1 MSNDFRDLKSN
12 TENENKENKSK
23 KDSSL
28 DILKDKLKNTD
39 YKQKIND
46 LDIESKAKFALDK
59 TKEGLEK
66 TKEVYQAEETQIILK
81 KAMNMLYKLVR
92 YYPLFKFKYKLRLKY
107 VMSGNAD
114 FMLGMSKK
122 EKEEIIKEFNKRNL
136 LDTLYLYSPFLI
148 ILLSMFFAYCLQNI
162 GYGLK
167 PLIFLNLALLIFP
180 IFQCFR
186 ISTGRADVDT
196 IINYYLEKGVGL
208 SDLREIVEK
217 YEEVRKN
224 FRDIYL
230 NSKSRITDMTLD
242 FDDKL
247 GVVLQLDLEN
257 ANDKAINTLVNID
270 YLQPFENF
278 GEFYVVANNK
288 AYIMFDIYLSKTI
301 YNKTFDFVEI
311 FKDNESYFI
320 YFKDFEAIR
329 KKNRINDLQEKL
341 ENQGLDINANKLM
354 TILDKIE
361 DNKEELG
368 FNAWDSFGKS
378 IDGNKNYIRLNCKFL
393 KGVNISNLKKDIIE
407 SIINE
412 DIEITASIN
421 SKQTFTLTII
431 FKKFIDDFELKYDDL
446 VSYAREKNQILL
458 GKTITGE
465 FLADMTTNAF
475 FPFISG
481 ESGSGKSVTTMGEM
495 VQILEMRDF
504 NFEDIFVISGG
515 KTGDYYEAEFDERGA
530 LILDVLE
537 ELTENGVISEEDK
550 VIQITR
556 AFELA
561 VKKMFQREALFKKYK
576 VKNIYNYNEAVD
588 KNKINGEK
596 MGEILIVIDEAQSLL
611 NVADS
616 YKIDKV
622 SCKDK
627 ILSQIRKILSQGRAS
642 GFKLLYVTQSAK
654 VSDLGEGIKDG
665 LTLEILGRNKSNV
678 LMGVDK
684 SGALSKYFAQ
694 LSASGRKT
702 EGVVFVRS
710 SVIQPTSEQLNFKD
724 GFILCKTPYIDNKT
738 IAKGFK
744 QSFETYNKYND
755 LIKNFEVNISD
766 FLNGSITE
774 DNEILEGDFEVVLN
788 DSEDNESVNQE
799 SMGLNIEESETTTNI
814 ESVENIL
821 DTIDLDL

>member
-12 TENENKENKSK
+12 TENENKENHNK
-23 KDSSL
+23 KDKNL

-46 LDIESKAKFALDK
+46 LDIESKAKFLLNK

-66 TKEVYQAEETQIILK
+66 TKEVYEAEETQIMLK
-81 KAMNMLYKLVR
+81 KIMNMLYKLFR
-92 YYPLFKFKYKLRLKY
+92 YYPLFLFKYRLKY
-107 VMSGNAD
+107 KYVMNADAD
-114 FMLGMSKK
+114 FMKDMQKK
-122 EKEEIIKEFNKRNL
+122 EKEEVIKDFRKKNL
-136 LDTLYLYSPFLI
+136 LETLYLYSPFLI
-148 ILLSMFFAYCLQNI
+148 MLLSIFFAYCLQNT

-167 PLIFLNLALLIFP
+167 PLIFLNLTLLIFP
-180 IFQCFR
+180 IYQHFR

-230 NSKSRITDMTLD
+230 NSKSRINDMTLD

-311 FKDNESYFI
+311 FKDNESYFN

-354 TILDKIE
+354 NILDKIE

-378 IDGNKNYIRLNCKFL
+378 IEGNKNYIRLNCKFL
-393 KGVNISNLKKDIIE
+393 KGINISNLKKDIIE

-504 NFEDIFVISGG
+504 NFEDLLVISGG

-684 SGALSKYFAQ
+684 SGALSKYFGQ

-744 QSFETYNKYND
+744 QSFETYNKYNG

-799 SMGLNIEESETTTNI
+799 SIELNIEESENATNI

>member
-1 MSNDFRDLKSN
+1 MSDDFRDLKSN
-12 TENENKENKSK
+12 TENANKENHNK
-23 KDSSL
+23 KDKSL

-46 LDIESKAKFALDK
+46 LDIESKAKFALEK

-66 TKEVYQAEETQIILK
+66 TKEVYEAEETQIMLK
-81 KAMNMLYKLVR
+81 KAMNMLYKLFR
-92 YYPLFKFKYKLRLKY
+92 YYPLFLFKYKLRLKY

-122 EKEEIIKEFNKRNL
+122 EKEEIIKEFNKKNL

-148 ILLSMFFAYCLQNI
+148 ILLSIFFAYCLQNI

-180 IFQCFR
+180 IFQHFR

-217 YEEVRKN
+217 YEEIRKD

-230 NSKSRITDMTLD
+230 TSKSRITNMTLD

-247 GVVLQLDLEN
+247 GVVLQLELEN
-257 ANDKAINTLVNID
+257 ASDKTINTLANID
-270 YLQPFENF
+270 YLKPFENF

-301 YNKTFDFVEI
+301 YNKEFDFVEL
-311 FKDNESYFI
+311 FKDNESYFN
-320 YFKDFEAIR
+320 YFKDFEALR

-354 TILDKIE
+354 NILDKIE

-378 IDGNKNYIRLNCKFL
+378 IEGNKNYIRLNCKFL
-393 KGVNISNLKKDIIE
+393 KGINISNLKKDIIE

-431 FKKFIDDFELKYDDL
+431 FKKFIDDFELKYDKL

-504 NFEDIFVISGG
+504 NFEDLFVISGG
-515 KTGDYYEAEFDERGA
+515 KTGDYYEAEFDKRGA

-537 ELTENGVISEEDK
+537 ESTKNGVISEEDK

-561 VKKMFQREALFKKYK
+561 VKKMLQREALFKEHK
-576 VKNIYNYNEAVD
+576 VRNIYKYNEAVD
-588 KNKINGEK
+588 KNKISGEK
-596 MGEILIVIDEAQSLL
+596 LGEVLLVIDEAQSLL
-611 NVADS
+611 NIADS

-627 ILSQIRKILSQGRAS
+627 ILSQIRKILSLGRAS

-654 VSDLGEGIKDG
+654 VSDLGDGIKDG

-694 LSASGRKT
+694 LSASGRRT

-710 SVIQPTSEQLNFKD
+710 SVIQPTTEQLNFKD
-724 GFILCKTPYIDNKT
+724 GFVLCKTPFVDNQT

-744 QSFETYNKYND
+744 QSFETYNKYNG
-755 LIKNFEVNISD
+755 LIKNFEIDISD
-766 FLNGSITE
+766 FLNGSITS
-774 DNEILEGDFEVVLN
+774 DTEILEGDFEVVLN

-799 SMGLNIEESETTTNI
+799 SIELNIEESENATNI

>member
-12 TENENKENKSK
+12 TENQNKENQNK
-23 KDSSL
+23 KDKSL

-46 LDIESKAKFALDK
+46 LGIESKAKFALNK
-59 TKEGLEK
+59 TKEGLTK

-81 KAMNMLYKLVR
+81 KIMNILYKLFR
-92 YYPLFKFKYKLRLKY
+92 YYPLFLFKYKLRLKY

-122 EKEEIIKEFNKRNL
+122 EKEEIIKEYNKKNL
-136 LDTLYLYSPFLI
+136 LDTLYLYSPFFI
-148 ILLSMFFAYCLQNI
+148 ILLSIFFAYCLQNI

-167 PLIFLNLALLIFP
+167 PLIFLNLTLLIFP
-180 IFQCFR
+180 IFQHFR

-196 IINYYLEKGVGL
+196 IIDYYLELGVGI

-217 YEEVRKN
+217 YEEIRKG

-230 NSKSRITDMTLD
+230 TSKSRITDMTLD

-257 ANDKAINTLVNID
+257 ASDKTINTLANID
-270 YLQPFENF
+270 YLKPFENF

-288 AYIMFDIYLSKTI
+288 AYMMFDIYLSKTI
-301 YNKTFDFVEI
+301 YNKDFDFVEL
-311 FKDNESYFI
+311 FKDNASYFN
-320 YFKDFEAIR
+320 YFKDFEALR
-329 KKNRINDLQEKL
+329 KKNRINDLQEKM

-354 TILDKIE
+354 NILDKIE

-368 FNAWDSFGKS
+368 FNAWDSFGKT
-378 IDGNKNYIRLNCKFL
+378 IEGNKNYIRLNCKFL
-393 KGVNISNLKKDIIE
+393 KGINISNLKKDIIE

-431 FKKFIDDFELKYDDL
+431 FKKFIDDFELKYDKL

-465 FLADMTTNAF
+465 FVADMTSNAF

-504 NFEDIFVISGG
+504 NFEDLFVISGG
-515 KTGDYYEAEFDERGA
+515 KTGDYYEAEFDKRGA

-537 ELTENGVISEEDK
+537 ESTRNGVISEEDK

-561 VKKMFQREALFKKYK
+561 VKKMLQREALFKEYK
-576 VKNIYNYNEAVD
+576 VRNIYKYNEAVD
-588 KNKINGEK
+588 KNKISGEK
-596 MGEILIVIDEAQSLL
+596 LGEVLLVIDEAQSLL
-611 NVADS
+611 NIADS

-627 ILSQIRKILSQGRAS
+627 ILSQIRKILSLGRAS

-654 VSDLGEGIKDG
+654 VSDLGDGIKDG

-694 LSASGRKT
+694 LSASGRRT

-710 SVIQPTSEQLNFKD
+710 SVIQPTTEQLNFKD
-724 GFILCKTPYIDNKT
+724 GFVLCKTPFVDNQT

-744 QSFETYNKYND
+744 QSFETYNKYNG
-755 LIKNFEVNISD
+755 LIKNFEIDISD
-766 FLNGSITE
+766 FLNGSITS
-774 DNEILEGDFEVVLN
+774 DTEILEGDFEVVLN

-799 SMGLNIEESETTTNI
+799 SIELNIEESENTTNI

>member
-12 TENENKENKSK
+12 TENENKENHNK
-23 KDSSL
+23 KDKNL
-28 DILKDKLKNTD
+28 DTLKNKLKNTD
-39 YKQKIND
+39 YRQKIND
-46 LDIESKAKFALDK
+46 LGIESKTKFALNK
-59 TKEGLEK
+59 TKEGLIK
-66 TKEVYQAEETQIILK
+66 TKEVYQAEETQIMLK
-81 KAMNMLYKLVR
+81 KAMNMLYKLFR
-92 YYPLFKFKYKLRLKY
+92 YYPLFLFKYKLRLKY

-136 LDTLYLYSPFLI
+136 LATLYLYSPFLI

-230 NSKSRITDMTLD
+230 NSKSRINDMTLD

-311 FKDNESYFI
+311 FKDNESYFN

-354 TILDKIE
+354 NILDKIE

-378 IDGNKNYIRLNCKFL
+378 IEGNKNYIRLNCKFL
-393 KGVNISNLKKDIIE
+393 KGINISNLKKDIIE

-504 NFEDIFVISGG
+504 NFEDLLVISGG

-744 QSFETYNKYND
+744 QSFETYNKYNG

-799 SMGLNIEESETTTNI
+799 SIELNIEESENATNI

>member
-12 TENENKENKSK
+12 TENESKENKSNK
-23 KDSSL
+23 NSSL

-59 TKEGLEK
+59 TKEGLIK
-66 TKEVYQAEETQIILK
+66 TKEVYQAEETQIMLK
-81 KAMNMLYKLVR
+81 KGMNMIYKLFR
-92 YYPLFKFKYKLRLKY
+92 YYPLFLFKYKLRLKY

-122 EKEEIIKEFNKRNL
+122 EKEEIIKEFNKKNL

-148 ILLSMFFAYCLQNI
+148 ILLSIFFAYCLQNI

-180 IFQCFR
+180 IFQHFR

-217 YEEVRKN
+217 YEEIRKD

-230 NSKSRITDMTLD
+230 TSKSRITDMTLD

-257 ANDKAINTLVNID
+257 VSDKTINTLANID
-270 YLQPFENF
+270 YLKPFEHF
-278 GEFYVVANNK
+278 GEFYVIENNK

-301 YNKTFDFVEI
+301 YNKDFNFVEL
-311 FKDNESYFI
+311 FKDNESYFN
-320 YFKDFEAIR
+320 YFKDFEALR

-354 TILDKIE
+354 NILDKIE

-378 IDGNKNYIRLNCKFL
+378 IEGNKNYIRLNCKFL
-393 KGVNISNLKKDIIE
+393 KGINISNLKKDIIE

-431 FKKFIDDFELKYDDL
+431 FKKFIDDFELKYDKL

-504 NFEDIFVISGG
+504 NFEDLFVISGG
-515 KTGDYYEAEFDERGA
+515 KTGDYYEAEFDKRGA

-537 ELTENGVISEEDK
+537 ESTRNGVISEEDK

-561 VKKMFQREALFKKYK
+561 VKKMLQREALFKKYK
-576 VKNIYNYNEAVD
+576 VRNIYKYNESVD
-588 KNKINGEK
+588 KNKISGEK
-596 MGEILIVIDEAQSLL
+596 LGEVLLVIDEAQSLL
-611 NVADS
+611 NIADS

-627 ILSQIRKILSQGRAS
+627 ILSQIRKILSLGRAS

-654 VSDLGEGIKDG
+654 VSDLGDGIKDG

-694 LSASGRKT
+694 LSASGRRT

-710 SVIQPTSEQLNFKD
+710 SVIQPTTEQLNFKD
-724 GFILCKTPYIDNKT
+724 GFVLCKTPFVDNQT

-744 QSFETYNKYND
+744 QSFETYNKYNG
-755 LIKNFEVNISD
+755 LIKNFEIDISD
-766 FLNGSITE
+766 FLNGSITG
-774 DNEILEGDFEVVLN
+774 DTEILEGDFEVVLN

-799 SMGLNIEESETTTNI
+799 SIELNIEESENATNI
-814 ESVENIL
+814 ESVGNIL

>member
-12 TENENKENKSK
+12 TENENKENHNK
-23 KDSSL
+23 KDKNL
-28 DILKDKLKNTD
+28 DTLKNKLKNTD
-39 YKQKIND
+39 YRQKIND
-46 LDIESKAKFALDK
+46 LGIESKTKFALNK
-59 TKEGLEK
+59 TKEGLIK
-66 TKEVYQAEETQIILK
+66 TKEVYQAEETQIMLK
-81 KAMNMLYKLVR
+81 KAMNMLYKLFR
-92 YYPLFKFKYKLRLKY
+92 YYPLFLFKYKLRLKY

-122 EKEEIIKEFNKRNL
+122 EKEEIIKEYNKKNL
-136 LDTLYLYSPFLI
+136 LDTLYLYSPFFI
-148 ILLSMFFAYCLQNI
+148 ILLSIFFAYCLQNI

-167 PLIFLNLALLIFP
+167 PLIFLNLTLLIFP
-180 IFQCFR
+180 IFQHFR

-196 IINYYLEKGVGL
+196 IIDYYLELGVGI

-217 YEEVRKN
+217 YEEIRKD

-230 NSKSRITDMTLD
+230 TSKSRITDMTLD

-257 ANDKAINTLVNID
+257 ASDKTINTLANID
-270 YLQPFENF
+270 YLKPFENF
-278 GEFYVVANNK
+278 GEFYVIANNK

-301 YNKTFDFVEI
+301 YNKSFDFVEL
-311 FKDNESYFI
+311 FKDNESYFN
-320 YFKDFEAIR
+320 YFKDFEALR

-354 TILDKIE
+354 NILDKIE

-368 FNAWDSFGKS
+368 FNAWDSFGKT
-378 IDGNKNYIRLNCKFL
+378 IEGNKNYIRLNCKFL
-393 KGVNISNLKKDIIE
+393 KGINISNLKKDIIE

-431 FKKFIDDFELKYDDL
+431 FKKFIDDFELKYDKL

-465 FLADMTTNAF
+465 FLADMTSNAF

-504 NFEDIFVISGG
+504 NFEDLFVISGG
-515 KTGDYYEAEFDERGA
+515 KTGDYYEAEFDKRGA

-537 ELTENGVISEEDK
+537 ESTRNGVISEENK

-561 VKKMFQREALFKKYK
+561 VKKMLQREALFKEYK
-576 VKNIYNYNEAVD
+576 VRNIYKYNEAVD
-588 KNKINGEK
+588 INKISGEK
-596 MGEILIVIDEAQSLL
+596 LGEVLLVIDEAQSLL
-611 NVADS
+611 NIADS

-627 ILSQIRKILSQGRAS
+627 ILSQIRKILSLGRAS

-654 VSDLGEGIKDG
+654 VSDLGDGIKDG

-694 LSASGRKT
+694 LSASGRRT

-710 SVIQPTSEQLNFKD
+710 SVIQPTTEQLNFKD
-724 GFILCKTPYIDNKT
+724 GFVLCKTPFVDNQT

-744 QSFETYNKYND
+744 QSFETYNKYNG
-755 LIKNFEVNISD
+755 LIKNFEIDISD
-766 FLNGSITE
+766 FLNGSITS
-774 DNEILEGDFEVVLN
+774 DTEILEGDFEVVLN

-799 SMGLNIEESETTTNI
+799 SIELNIEESENATNI

>member
-12 TENENKENKSK
+12 TENENKENHNK
-23 KDSSL
+23 KNSSL
-28 DILKDKLKNTD
+28 DILKDKVKNTD

-46 LDIESKAKFALDK
+46 LDIESKAKFL
-59 TKEGLEK
+59 LNK
-66 TKEVYQAEETQIILK
+66 TKEVYQAEETQIMLK
-81 KAMNMLYKLVR
+81 KAMNMLYKLFR
-92 YYPLFKFKYKLRLKY
+92 YYPLFLFKYKLRLKY

-114 FMLGMSKK
+114 FMKNMQKK
-122 EKEEIIKEFNKRNL
+122 EKEEIIKEFNKKNL
-136 LDTLYLYSPFLI
+136 LDTLYLYSPFFI
-148 ILLSMFFAYCLQNI
+148 ILLSIFFAYCLQNI

-167 PLIFLNLALLIFP
+167 PLIFLNLTLLIFP
-180 IFQCFR
+180 IFQHFR

-217 YEEVRKN
+217 YEEIRKD

-230 NSKSRITDMTLD
+230 TSKSRITDMTLD

-247 GVVLQLDLEN
+247 GVVLQLELEN
-257 ANDKAINTLVNID
+257 ASDKTINTLANID
-270 YLQPFENF
+270 YLKPFENF

-301 YNKTFDFVEI
+301 YNKEFDFVEL
-311 FKDNESYFI
+311 FKDSLSYFN
-320 YFKDFEAIR
+320 YFKDFEALR

-354 TILDKIE
+354 NILDKIE

-378 IDGNKNYIRLNCKFL
+378 IEGNKNYIRLNCKFL
-393 KGVNISNLKKDIIE
+393 KGINISNLKKDIIE

-431 FKKFIDDFELKYDDL
+431 FKKFIDDFELKYDKL

-504 NFEDIFVISGG
+504 NFEDLFVISGG
-515 KTGDYYEAEFDERGA
+515 KTGDYYEAEFDKRGA

-537 ELTENGVISEEDK
+537 ESTKNGVIPEEDK

-561 VKKMFQREALFKKYK
+561 VKKMLQREALFKEYK
-576 VKNIYNYNEAVD
+576 VRNIYKYNEAVD
-588 KNKINGEK
+588 KNKISGEK
-596 MGEILIVIDEAQSLL
+596 LGEVLLVIDEAQSLL
-611 NVADS
+611 NIADS

-627 ILSQIRKILSQGRAS
+627 ILSQIRKILSLGRAS

-654 VSDLGEGIKDG
+654 VSDLGDGIKDG

-694 LSASGRKT
+694 LSASGRRT

-710 SVIQPTSEQLNFKD
+710 SVIQPTTEQLNFKD
-724 GFILCKTPYIDNKT
+724 GFVLCKTPFVDNQT

-744 QSFETYNKYND
+744 QSFETYNKYNG
-755 LIKNFEVNISD
+755 LIKNFEIDISD
-766 FLNGSITE
+766 FLNGAITS
-774 DNEILEGDFEVVLN
+774 DTKIFEGDFEVVLN

-799 SMGLNIEESETTTNI
+799 SIVTNIEESENATNI

>member
-1 MSNDFRDLKSN
+1 MSNDLRDLKSN
-12 TENENKENKSK
+12 LENKSNK
-23 KDSSL
+23 NSSL

-39 YKQKIND
+39 YKQKIKD
-46 LDIESKAKFALDK
+46 LDIESKAKFALEK
-59 TKEGLEK
+59 TKEGLVK
-66 TKEVYQAEETQIILK
+66 TKEVYEAEETQLMLK
-81 KAMNMLYKLVR
+81 KIMNMIYKLLR
-92 YYPLFKFKYKLRLKY
+92 YYPLFLFTYKLRVKY

-114 FMLGMSKK
+114 VMLGMSKK
-122 EKEEIIKEFNKRNL
+122 EKEAIIKEFNQKTL
-136 LDTLYLYSPFLI
+136 LDYLYLYSPFFI

-167 PLIFLNLALLIFP
+167 PLIFLNLSLILFP
-180 IFQCFR
+180 IYQYYR

-196 IINYYLEKGVGL
+196 IIAYYLGKGVGL

-217 YEEVRKN
+217 YEEIRKD

-230 NSKSRITDMTLD
+230 TKKSRITNMTLD

-247 GVVLQLDLEN
+247 GLILQLELEN
-257 ANDKAINTLVNID
+257 ASDKPIKTLANID
-270 YLQPFENF
+270 YLKPFENF
-278 GEFYVVANNK
+278 GEFYVVADNQ

-301 YNKTFDFVEI
+301 YNRHFDFVEL
-311 FKDNESYFI
+311 FKDDESYFN

-329 KKNRINDLQEKL
+329 KKNRINELQEKL
-341 ENQGLDINANKLM
+341 ESQGLDINATKLM
-354 TILDKIE
+354 NILDKIE

-378 IDGNKNYIRLNCKFL
+378 IEGNKNYIRLNCKFL
-393 KGVNISNLKKDIIE
+393 KGINISNLNKDTIE

-412 DIEITASIN
+412 DVEITANIN

-431 FKKFIDDFELKYDDL
+431 FKKFIDDFELKYDKL
-446 VSYAREKNQILL
+446 VSYAREHNQILL

-465 FLADMTTNAF
+465 FVADMTSNAF

-481 ESGSGKSVTTMGEM
+481 ESGSGKSVTTMVEM

-504 NFEDIFVISGG
+504 NFEDLFVISGG
-515 KTGDYYEAEFDERGA
+515 KTGDYYEAEFDKRGA

-537 ELTENGVISEEDK
+537 ESTKNGIITEEEK

-561 VKKMFQREALFKKYK
+561 VKKMLQREALFKEYK
-576 VKNIYNYNEAVD
+576 VRNIYKYNEAVD
-588 KNKINGEK
+588 KNKISGEK
-596 MGEILIVIDEAQSLL
+596 LGEVLLVIDEAQSLL
-611 NVADS
+611 NIANS

-627 ILSQIRKILSQGRAS
+627 ILSQIRKILSLGRAS

-654 VSDLGEGIKDG
+654 VSDLGDGIKDG

-694 LSASGRKT
+694 LSASGRRT

-710 SVIQPTSEQLNFKD
+710 SVIQPTTEQLNFKD
-724 GFILCKTPYIDNKT
+724 GFVLVKTPFVDNQT

-744 QSFETYNKYND
+744 QSFETYNKYNG
-755 LIKNFEVNISD
+755 LIKNFDIDISD
-766 FLNGSITE
+766 FLNGSINSDTE
-774 DNEILEGDFEVVLN
+774 VLEGDFEVLN
-788 DSEDNESVNQE
+788 DSEDTESVKQE
-799 SMGLNIEESETTTNI
+799 SIDPNIEESKNATNI

>member
-12 TENENKENKSK
+12 TENENKENHNK
-23 KDSSL
+23 KDKSL
-28 DILKDKLKNTD
+28 DILKYKLKNTD

-46 LDIESKAKFALDK
+46 LNIESKTKFALEK
-59 TKEGLEK
+59 TKEGLIK
-66 TKEVYQAEETQIILK
+66 TKEVYQSEETQIMLK
-81 KAMNMLYKLVR
+81 KAMNMLYKLFR

-122 EKEEIIKEFNKRNL
+122 EKEEIIKEFNKKNL

-148 ILLSMFFAYCLQNI
+148 MSLSMFFAYALQNI

-167 PLIFLNLALLIFP
+167 PLIFLNLTLLIFP
-180 IFQCFR
+180 IFQCLR
-186 ISTGRADVDT
+186 ITTGRADVDN
-196 IINYYLEKGVGL
+196 IINYYLGKGAGL
-208 SDLREIVEK
+208 SDLREIVER
-217 YEEVRKN
+217 YEEIRKD

-230 NSKSRITDMTLD
+230 TSKSRISSMSLD

-257 ANDKAINTLVNID
+257 VSDKTINTLVNID
-270 YLQPFENF
+270 YLKPFENF

-301 YNKTFDFVEI
+301 YNKDFDFVEI
-311 FKDNESYFI
+311 FKDNKSYFN

-341 ENQGLDINANKLM
+341 ENQDLDINANKLI

-378 IDGNKNYIRLNCKFL
+378 IEGNKNYIRLNCKFL
-393 KGVNISNLKKDIIE
+393 KGINISNLKKDIIE

-431 FKKFIDDFELKYDDL
+431 FKKFIDDFELKYNDL

-465 FLADMTTNAF
+465 FAADMTLNAF

-504 NFEDIFVISGG
+504 NFEDLFVISGG
-515 KTGDYYEAEFDERGA
+515 KTGDYYEAEFDKRGA

-537 ELTENGVISEEDK
+537 ESTRNGVISEEDK

-561 VKKMFQREALFKKYK
+561 VKKMLQREALFKKYK
-576 VKNIYNYNEAVD
+576 VRNIYKYNEAVD

-596 MGEILIVIDEAQSLL
+596 LGEVLLVIDEAQSLL
-611 NVADS
+611 NIADS

-627 ILSQIRKILSQGRAS
+627 ILSQIRKILSLGRAS

-654 VSDLGEGIKDG
+654 VSDLGDGIKDG

-694 LSASGRKT
+694 LSASGRRT

-710 SVIQPTSEQLNFKD
+710 SVIQPTTEQLNFKD
-724 GFILCKTPYIDNKT
+724 GFVLCKTPFVDNQT

-744 QSFETYNKYND
+744 QSFETHNKYNG

-799 SMGLNIEESETTTNI
+799 SIELNIEESENATNI

>member
-12 TENENKENKSK
+12 TENENKENHNK
-23 KDSSL
+23 KDKSL

-59 TKEGLEK
+59 TKEGLIK
-66 TKEVYQAEETQIILK
+66 TKEVYQAEETQIMLK
-81 KAMNMLYKLVR
+81 KAMNMLYKLFR
-92 YYPLFKFKYKLRLKY
+92 YYPLFLFKYKLRLKY

-122 EKEEIIKEFNKRNL
+122 EKEEIIKEYNKKNFL
-136 LDTLYLYSPFLI
+136 AILYLYYPFLI
-148 ILLSMFFAYCLQNI
+148 IPLSIFFAYCLQSI

-167 PLIFLNLALLIFP
+167 PLIFLNLTLLIFP
-180 IFQCFR
+180 VYQNFR
-186 ISTGRADVDT
+186 ITTGRADVDVV
-196 IINYYLEKGVGL
+196 INYYLEKGVGI

-217 YEEVRKN
+217 YEEIRKD

-230 NSKSRITDMTLD
+230 TSKSRITNMTLD
-242 FDDKL
+242 FDDNL
-247 GVVLQLDLEN
+247 GLVLQLELEN
-257 ANDKAINTLVNID
+257 ASDKTINTLANID
-270 YLQPFENF
+270 YLKPFENF
-278 GEFYVVANNK
+278 GEFYVVVNNK
-288 AYIMFDIYLSKTI
+288 AYIMFDVYLSKTI
-301 YNKTFDFVEI
+301 YNKNFDFVEL
-311 FKDNESYFI
+311 FKENESYFN
-320 YFKDFEAIR
+320 YFKDFEALR

-341 ENQGLDINANKLM
+341 ENQGLDINANKLIN
-354 TILDKIE
+354 ILDKIE

-378 IDGNKNYIRLNCKFL
+378 IEGNKNYIRLNCKFL
-393 KGVNISNLKKDIIE
+393 KGINISNLKKDIIE

-431 FKKFIDDFELKYDDL
+431 FKKFIDDFELKYDKL

-504 NFEDIFVISGG
+504 NFEDLFVISGG
-515 KTGDYYEAEFDERGA
+515 KTGDYYEAEFDKRGA

-537 ELTENGVISEEDK
+537 ESTRNGVISEEDK

-561 VKKMFQREALFKKYK
+561 VKKMLQREALFKEYK
-576 VKNIYNYNEAVD
+576 VRNIYKYNEAVD
-588 KNKINGEK
+588 KNKISGEK
-596 MGEILIVIDEAQSLL
+596 LGEVLLVIDEAQSLL
-611 NVADS
+611 NIADS

-627 ILSQIRKILSQGRAS
+627 ILSQIRKILSLGRAS

-654 VSDLGEGIKDG
+654 VSDLGDGIKDG

-710 SVIQPTSEQLNFKD
+710 SVIQPTTEQLNFKD
-724 GFILCKTPYIDNKT
+724 GFVLCKTPFVDNQT

-744 QSFETYNKYND
+744 QSFETYNKYNG
-755 LIKNFEVNISD
+755 LIKNFEIDISD
-766 FLNGSITE
+766 FLNGSITS
-774 DNEILEGDFEVVLN
+774 DSDTEILEGDFEDVLN
-788 DSEDNESVNQE
+788 DSEDNESVN
-799 SMGLNIEESETTTNI
+799 IEESENATNI

>member
-12 TENENKENKSK
+12 TENESKENKSNK
-23 KDSSL
+23 NSSL

-59 TKEGLEK
+59 TKEGLIK
-66 TKEVYQAEETQIILK
+66 TKEVYQAEETQIMLK
-81 KAMNMLYKLVR
+81 KGMNMIYKLFR
-92 YYPLFKFKYKLRLKY
+92 YYPLFLFKYKLRLKY

-122 EKEEIIKEFNKRNL
+122 EKEEIIKEFNKKNL

-148 ILLSMFFAYCLQNI
+148 ILLSIFFAYCLQNI

-180 IFQCFR
+180 IFQHFR
-186 ISTGRADVDT
+186 ISTGRADVDA

-217 YEEVRKN
+217 YEEIRKD

-230 NSKSRITDMTLD
+230 TSKSRITNMTLD

-247 GVVLQLDLEN
+247 GVILQLELEN
-257 ANDKAINTLVNID
+257 VSDKTINTLANID
-270 YLQPFENF
+270 YLKPFENF
-278 GEFYVVANNK
+278 GEFYVIENNK

-301 YNKTFDFVEI
+301 YNKDFNFVEL
-311 FKDNESYFI
+311 FKDNESYFN
-320 YFKDFEAIR
+320 YFKDFEALR

-354 TILDKIE
+354 NILDKIE

-378 IDGNKNYIRLNCKFL
+378 IEGNKNYIRLNCKFL
-393 KGVNISNLKKDIIE
+393 KGINISNLKKDIIE

-431 FKKFIDDFELKYDDL
+431 FKKFIDDFELKYDKL

-504 NFEDIFVISGG
+504 NFEDLFVISGG
-515 KTGDYYEAEFDERGA
+515 KTGDYYEAEFDKRGA

-537 ELTENGVISEEDK
+537 ESTRNGVISEEDK

-561 VKKMFQREALFKKYK
+561 VKKMLQREALFKKYK
-576 VKNIYNYNEAVD
+576 VRNIYKYNESVD
-588 KNKINGEK
+588 KNKISGEK
-596 MGEILIVIDEAQSLL
+596 LGEVLLVIDEAQSLL
-611 NVADS
+611 NIADS

-627 ILSQIRKILSQGRAS
+627 ILSQIRKILSLGRAS

-654 VSDLGEGIKDG
+654 VSDLGDGIKDG

-694 LSASGRKT
+694 LSASGRRT

-710 SVIQPTSEQLNFKD
+710 SVIQPTTEQLNFKD
-724 GFILCKTPYIDNKT
+724 GFVLCKTPFVDNQT

-744 QSFETYNKYND
+744 QSFETYNKYNG
-755 LIKNFEVNISD
+755 LIKNFEIDISD
-766 FLNGSITE
+766 FLNGSITG
-774 DNEILEGDFEVVLN
+774 DTEILEGDFEVVLN

-799 SMGLNIEESETTTNI
+799 SIELNIEESENATNI
-814 ESVENIL
+814 ESVGNIL